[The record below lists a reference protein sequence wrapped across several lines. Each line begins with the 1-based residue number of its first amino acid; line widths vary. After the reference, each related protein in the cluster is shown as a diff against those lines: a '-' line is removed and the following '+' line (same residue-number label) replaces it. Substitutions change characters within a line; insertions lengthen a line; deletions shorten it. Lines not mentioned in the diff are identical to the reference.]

1 MDEIILKVTQ
11 DQLEGII
18 WALRN
23 EGNELEKEH
32 YLNDAREY
40 WALADDLRKQSRE
53 QVKNM

>member
-1 MDEIILKVTQ
+1 MDEIILNVTQ

-40 WALADDLRKQSRE
+40 WTLADDLRKQSRE

>member
-40 WALADDLRKQSRE
+40 WALANILCE
-53 QVKNM
+53 QADPQIRNA